1 VQVPWSEF
9 GLLTPELVLAG
20 AGLLLLLIGSLR
32 RFETHR
38 GLAAAAVAALVLAAI
53 ALVWVGRESTMPR
66 VILSGMFVIDRFALF
81 WKSLVLIATAAT
93 VVLSRRFVAEA
104 GYKPAEYYALLL
116 LAASGMAFMVSGI
129 HLLSIWISLELMS
142 LSSYVLAGY
151 FKRQSRSNE
160 AAVKYF
166 VLGALSS
173 ATLLFGVSLL
183 YGATGQLQL
192 GAIAGAVP
200 EALREHGAVLLLG
213 WFFLAAGLFF
223 KVSAVPFH
231 VWTPDVYVGAPTPVT
246 AFLATA
252 SKTAAFAILLRI
264 FYQGFGH
271 LVPTWQAI
279 TAAIAALSMVWGN
292 LAALTQTNV
301 KRMLAYSSIAHA
313 GYILLGVLV
322 VNEVGAWAVLFY
334 LAAYVFMTMGA
345 FGGVVLLERR
355 EYAGESYSDYA
366 GLARRAPV
374 LSACMVIFLLGLTG
388 IPPTAGFVGKVYLFA
403 GAIKAGWTWLA
414 VVGVL
419 TSAVSLYYYFG
430 LVLNMYLKE
439 PDEASVSPSPAPAV
453 VALLGVLALATIV
466 LGVLPGPLVDLARHS
481 LLPLP

>member
-1 VQVPWSEF
+1 MQVPWAEF
-9 GLLTPELVLAG
+9 GLLAPELVLAG
-20 AGLLLLLIGSLR
+20 AGLLMLLIGSLR
-32 RFETHR
+32 RFESHR
-38 GLAAAAVAALVLAAI
+38 GLATSTIAALILAAVFLVL
-53 ALVWVGRESTMPR
+53 VGRGSTMPR
-66 VILSGMFVIDRFALF
+66 VILSGMFIVDRFAFF
-81 WKSLVLIATAAT
+81 WKALVLLATGAT
-93 VVLSRRFVAEA
+93 VVLARRFVEEA
-104 GYKPAEYYALLL
+104 GYKPAEFYALLL
-116 LAASGMAFMVSGI
+116 LAASGMAFMASGI

-151 FKRQSRSNE
+151 FKRETRSNE
-160 AAVKYF
+160 AAIKYF

-173 ATLLFGVSLL
+173 ATMLFGISLI

-192 GAIAGAVP
+192 GAVAAAVP
-200 EALREHGAVLLLG
+200 QALREQGAILLLG
-213 WFFLAAGLFF
+213 WFLLAAGLFF

-252 SKTAAFAILLRI
+252 SKAAAFAILLRI
-264 FYQGFGH
+264 FYQGFGR
-271 LVPTWQAI
+271 LVPDWQAI

-301 KRMLAYSSIAHA
+301 KRMLAYSSIAQA

-334 LAAYVFMTMGA
+334 LAAYVLMTMGA

-355 EYAGESYSDYA
+355 EYAGETFSDYA
-366 GLARRAPV
+366 GLARRAPL

-403 GAIKAGWTWLA
+403 GAVKAGWTWLA
-414 VVGVL
+414 VIGVL
-419 TSAVSLYYYFG
+419 TSAISLYYYFG

-439 PDEASVSPSPAPAV
+439 PEETPVSPAPARAI
-453 VALLGVLALATIV
+453 VALLAVFALATIV

>member
-1 VQVPWSEF
+1 VPIPWTDF
-9 GLLTPELVLAG
+9 AALAPELVLAG
-20 AGLLLLLIGSLR
+20 AGLLLLLVGSMH
-32 RFETHR
+32 RFESHR
-38 GLAAAAVAALVLAAI
+38 GLALTTEVALLFAAGLLWVVARRA
-53 ALVWVGRESTMPR
+53 TMPQ
-66 VILSGMFVIDRFALF
+66 VILSGMFVIDRFAVF
-81 WKSLVLIATAAT
+81 WKALVLIATAAT
-93 VVLSRRFVAEA
+93 VVLSRRFVEEA

-151 FKRQSRSNE
+151 FKRQRRSNE

-173 ATLLFGVSLL
+173 AILLFGISLI

-192 GAIAGAVP
+192 AAVAAAVP
-200 EALREHGAVLLLG
+200 KAIHDQGTVLLLG
-213 WFFLAAGLFF
+213 WFLLAAGLFF

-246 AFLATA
+246 GFLATA
-252 SKTAAFAILLRI
+252 SKAAAFAILLRI
-264 FYQGFGH
+264 FYQGFGQ
-271 LVPTWQAI
+271 LIPAWQAV

-292 LAALTQTNV
+292 LAALTQENV

-313 GYILLGVLV
+313 GYILIGVLV

-334 LAAYVFMTMGA
+334 LAAYVFMTIGA

-355 EYAGESYSDYA
+355 EYAGETYSDYA
-366 GLARRAPV
+366 GLARRAPLV
-374 LSACMVIFLLGLTG
+374 SACMVIFLLGLTG

-403 GAIKAGWTWLA
+403 GAVKAGWTWLA
-414 VVGVL
+414 VIGVL

-439 PDEASVSPSPAPAV
+439 APESSFRPASARGIVTLLAV
-453 VALLGVLALATIV
+453 FALITVV